1 MGQFLRDNW
10 FVVVIAIVI
19 IGFVSYFIYDSNK
32 YNVSSMKDGNSDVV
46 MSVTGGNVTAYEIY
60 SDLSKDDG
68 ELLYNLYKN
77 AVVSQTVKETD
88 SIKNDAKTLQD
99 NIVSYAKQ
107 QDSNNYEQVIEQ
119 ELYAYG
125 YSSYDDLNKY
135 CLESVK
141 EAKMNEDY
149 VNDHFASLSKAVVA
163 KNPRTI
169 SIITMSVSDASNLT
183 SDEQKKKDNIDS
195 ALQKQSF
202 AKTATAYSEDTTASD
217 KGVYGYIDED
227 DKDSS
232 SSSSLDSS
240 VIEAALKL
248 KKGETSDW
256 ITVTD
261 SDAGTTTL
269 YKVHV
274 NETDVNT
281 IHKSKNTTIKRQLL
295 NAILNNNTGLSTK
308 IVQTNAKKLKITI
321 KDKNTKKK
329 LNAYINEQLKGDA
342 SNE

>member
-32 YNVSSMKDGNSDVV
+32 YNVSSMKYGDSDVV
-46 MSVTGGNVTAYEIY
+46 MSVTGGNVTADEIY

-88 SIKNDAKTLQD
+88 KIKNDAKTLQD

-107 QDSNNYEQVIEQ
+107 QDSDNYKQIIEQ

-125 YSSYDDLNKY
+125 YSSYDDLDDY

-141 EAKMNEDY
+141 EAQMNENY
-149 VNDHFASLSKAVVA
+149 VDNHFASLSKAVVS
-163 KNPRTI
+163 KKPRTI

-183 SDEQKKKDNIDS
+183 SDEQKKKVNIDS
-195 ALQKQSF
+195 ALQKESF
-202 AKTATAYSEDTTASD
+202 AKTATTYSEDTTASD

-227 DKDSS
+227 DKDS

-274 NETDVNT
+274 NETDVNQ

-295 NAILNNNTGLSTK
+295 NAILNDNTGLSTK
-308 IVQTNAKKLKITI
+308 IVQANAKKLKISI
-321 KDKNTKKK
+321 KDKTTKKK

>member
-46 MSVTGGNVTAYEIY
+46 MSVTGGNVTADEIY

-321 KDKNTKKK
+321 EDKNTKKK

>member
-32 YNVSSMKDGNSDVV
+32 YNVSSMKDGDSDVV
-46 MSVTGGNVTAYEIY
+46 MSVTGGNVTADEIY

-77 AVVSQTVKETD
+77 TVVSQTVKETD
-88 SIKNDAKTLQD
+88 KIKNDAKTLQD

-107 QDSNNYEQVIEQ
+107 QDSDNYKQIIEQ

-125 YSSYDDLNKY
+125 YSSYDDLDDY

-141 EAKMNEDY
+141 EAQMNENY
-149 VNDHFASLSKAVVA
+149 VDNHFASLSKAVVS
-163 KNPRTI
+163 KKPR
-169 SIITMSVSDASNLT
+169 TMSVSDASNLT

-195 ALQKQSF
+195 ALQKESF
-202 AKTATAYSEDTTASD
+202 AKTATTYSEDTTASD

-227 DKDSS
+227 DKDS

-274 NETDVNT
+274 NETDVNQ

-295 NAILNNNTGLSTK
+295 NAILNDNTGLSTK
-308 IVQTNAKKLKITI
+308 IVQANAKKLKISI
-321 KDKNTKKK
+321 KDKTTKKK

>member
-46 MSVTGGNVTAYEIY
+46 MSVTGGNVTADEIY

-308 IVQTNAKKLKITI
+308 ITM

>member
-46 MSVTGGNVTAYEIY
+46 MSVTGGNVTADEIY

-88 SIKNDAKTLQD
+88 SIKNDVKTLQD

>member
-46 MSVTGGNVTAYEIY
+46 MSVTGGNVTADEIY